1 MRTLIKQSRAGTSSR
16 LLRLM
21 PVPLALGAAF
31 LQLATLPMARAQSV
45 RTLPARVSSPTGSAE
60 SQAVVLDVSGEC
72 EYSEDGTT
80 FSPLKTFK
88 QGDTVSGGGAE
99 DGSVKRLW
107 EGSFKEGTVIRTGK
121 DARVDIFLKRM
132 ATTVRLQPNSEM
144 KLEKLARPQQGSAP
158 ALKAGLSLAKGDV
171 VVAVRSLVAGS
182 TLEVRS
188 AGGLAVIGGGG
199 SKGRYIIAAD
209 GTQVVD
215 KDSDVP
221 LKYVRES
228 GITVIPPGPQSLSK
242 SDKPLPSEPS
252 RGEVMLIETDGFEGF
267 DGFTEPARKP

>member
-1 MRTLIKQSRAGTSSR
+1 MKTLIKQSRAGTSSR
-16 LLRLM
+16 LLRRM

-31 LQLATLPMARAQSV
+31 LQLAALPMAQAQSV

-60 SQAVVLDVSGEC
+60 SQAVVLDVSGVC

-132 ATTVRLQPNSEM
+132 ATTVRLQPDSEL
-144 KLEKLARPQQGSAP
+144 KIEKLAHAGSTP
-158 ALKAGLSLAKGDV
+158 VLKVSLSLARGNV

-188 AGGLAVIGGGG
+188 GGGLAVIGGGG
-199 SKGRYIIAAD
+199 TKGQYIIAAD

-228 GITVIPPGPQSLSK
+228 GITVIPPGSQSLSK
-242 SDKPLPSEPS
+242 SDKPLPPEPS
-252 RGEVMLIETDGFEGF
+252 KGEVMLIETDGFEGF